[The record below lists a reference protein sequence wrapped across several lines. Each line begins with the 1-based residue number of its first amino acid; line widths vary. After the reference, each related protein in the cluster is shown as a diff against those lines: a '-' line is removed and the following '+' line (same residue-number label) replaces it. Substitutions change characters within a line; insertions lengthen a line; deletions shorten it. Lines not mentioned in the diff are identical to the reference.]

1 MLGLPSSLSSPIPL
15 EILAISTLLL
25 AAYVLY
31 NLFFSPL
38 SKLPG
43 PLSAR
48 TGVGSWLT
56 RRALKWDFGWK
67 LLEQH
72 DALGPVV
79 RTGRNTVSVCDTT
92 AINEL

>member
-1 MLGLPSSLSSPIPL
+1 MLNSVPTPTPL
-15 EILAISTLLL
+15 EIVSVSGLLL

-31 NLFFSPL
+31 NFFFSPL
-38 SKLPG
+38 ANLPG

-48 TGVGSWLT
+48 TGIGAWLT

-67 LLEQH
+67 MLEEH
-72 DALGPVV
+72 DKRGPVV